1 MRRKITLPAANG
13 LEPNETFPM
22 PERIRDQQ
30 TWLVTA
36 SLVTLAVA
44 ALAMMLR
51 YTQSVLVPFVIA
63 VFIVSLVTPTV
74 DYFHNRWKFTHT
86 TSVIL
91 GLLLVFVISSV
102 LAAMLFSCIRTI
114 ANNSR
119 VYADKVERVSQLA
132 SWRVQS
138 WKDQWVADDDAVDE
152 GDNKA
157 EARRANRAVAD
168 AGEEEAPGAN
178 ARENSEGA
186 EPPAAGEPLPP
197 QEETAEPVALVN
209 AGDSP
214 GDAEGRNTF
223 QTVLRNLVPE
233 FATYIAGKMVTILS
247 QGLLVLL
254 FAVFLL
260 FGRTPNVVR
269 SEVYGEIDRN
279 IRSYL
284 GVKVAL
290 SAATGIGVWIALRLL
305 AEDGS
310 DFERLALVFGI
321 LAFLLNF
328 IPSIGSIIATLLPLP
343 FALADVV
350 SNAAVGPWN
359 PDDLQPVW
367 DNLGGGL
374 FWVLLVLAIPGA
386 VQTVIGN
393 VLEPKLMGEG
403 LQLHPITILLTLAL
417 WGLLWGPI
425 GMLLATPMTSII
437 RIVLMRFEITRPVG
451 RLLAGELPEL
461 GGATA

>member
-1 MRRKITLPAANG
+1 
-13 LEPNETFPM
+13 M

-30 TWLVTA
+30 NWLVTA

-63 VFIVSLVTPTV
+63 IFIVSLVTPTV
-74 DYFHNRWKFTHT
+74 DYFHNRWKCSHT
-86 TSVIL
+86 ASVIL
-91 GLLLVFVISSV
+91 GLLLVFLICGV
-102 LAAMLFSCIRTI
+102 LAGMFASCIKTI

-119 VYADKVERVSQLA
+119 VYAEKVERVSQLA
-132 SWRVQS
+132 AWRVQT
-138 WKDQWVADDDAVDE
+138 WKDQW
-152 GDNKA
+152 A
-157 EARRANRAVAD
+157 ED
-168 AGEEEAPGAN
+168 EEEA
-178 ARENSEGA
+178 EV
-186 EPPAAGEPLPP
+186 
-197 QEETAEPVALVN
+197 TEPVA
-209 AGDSP
+209 AIEGD
-214 GDAEGRNTF
+214 DADEVMPPLPERDDPPLDETTEATLELIDSEQIPETAAPDVPPDSEQGRDTF
-223 QTVLRNLVPE
+223 QTVLRDLVPE
-233 FATYIAGKMVTILS
+233 FATYIAGKMVTIFS

-290 SAATGIGVWIALRLL
+290 SAATGVSVWIALRLL
-305 AEDGS
+305 AENGS

-350 SNAAVGPWN
+350 SNAALGPWN

-367 DNLGGGL
+367 DNLGLGL
-374 FWVLLVLAIPGA
+374 GWVFLVLVIPGT

-403 LQLHPITILLTLAL
+403 LKLHPITILLALAM
-417 WGLLWGPI
+417 WGLLWGPV
-425 GMLLATPMTSII
+425 GMLLATPMTSIV
-437 RIVLMRFEITRPVG
+437 RIVLMRFEITQPVG

-461 GGATA
+461 GGETA